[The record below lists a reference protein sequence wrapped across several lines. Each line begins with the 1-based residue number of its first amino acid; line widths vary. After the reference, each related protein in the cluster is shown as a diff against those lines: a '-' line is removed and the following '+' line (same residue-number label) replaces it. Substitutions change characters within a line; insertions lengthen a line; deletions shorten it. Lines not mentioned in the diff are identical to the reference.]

1 MEWEGG
7 GWEGR
12 GEEGGSGSLAP
23 AASSAAPDPRRL
35 TKIAKAVPSRQ
46 LGVSTMATM
55 NVSLPSDMAKF
66 VEDEV
71 EAGGYASSSEVVR
84 EALRLLQRDKARE
97 AEKLAILRREI
108 NIGLADAEAGRL
120 SRKSVMDIAD
130 EVRREH
136 LAE

>member
-1 MEWEGG
+1 
-7 GWEGR
+7 
-12 GEEGGSGSLAP
+12 
-23 AASSAAPDPRRL
+23 
-35 TKIAKAVPSRQ
+35 
-46 LGVSTMATM
+46 MATV

-136 LAE
+136 LGE

>member
-1 MEWEGG
+1 
-7 GWEGR
+7 
-12 GEEGGSGSLAP
+12 
-23 AASSAAPDPRRL
+23 
-35 TKIAKAVPSRQ
+35 
-46 LGVSTMATM
+46 MATM

-120 SRKSVMDIAD
+120 SRKSVVDIAD

-136 LAE
+136 LGE